1 MIAID
6 INSEM
11 LPFLLERLSAL
22 DSRIVQV
29 RCHKILRQSIKNK
42 VGGDGYSIICLVQR
56 KDGSEVYI
64 KFIELISLEDAEN
77 PEKHLELINRMKMQ
91 IDDYYVNDIVPVDVE
106 IPTNNLQKLVDRI
119 SKIPGVVQVRHH
131 NFLKRKFTSVVGK
144 DGMNV
149 TAYVED
155 IVYDDA
161 YIPFIS
167 ALPKAVYDDL
177 SKHDMVVADFRK
189 RINDYLTTGIKP
201 PSTLRIEQMEIQ
213 TV

>member
-11 LPFLLERLSAL
+11 LPHLLERLSTL

-29 RCHKILRQSIKNK
+29 RCHKILQKSLKDK
-42 VGGDGYSIICLVQR
+42 LGSEGYVISCLVQR
-56 KDGSEVYI
+56 KDGSDAYPRFV
-64 KFIELISLEDAEN
+64 ELISIDDAEN
-77 PEKHLELINRMKMQ
+77 PDKHLELINRMRSQ
-91 IDDYYVNDIVPVDVE
+91 LDDYFTLDIAPAHLNIE
-106 IPTNNLQKLVDRI
+106 TNNLQKLVDRI

-201 PSTLRIEQMEIQ
+201 PAALRIEQMEIQ